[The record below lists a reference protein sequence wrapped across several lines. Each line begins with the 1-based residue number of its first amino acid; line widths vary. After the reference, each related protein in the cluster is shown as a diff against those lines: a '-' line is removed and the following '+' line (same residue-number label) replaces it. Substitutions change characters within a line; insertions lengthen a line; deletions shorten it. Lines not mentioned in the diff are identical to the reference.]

1 MAPPPGEGLPQ
12 HPAADRE
19 QRDHEDRRALDDPRL
34 ERDDHA
40 HADQRAGEVRVVADA
55 VGALSRLTHRGAV
68 GADPKAGDGAG
79 ILCGLFFAVAIIRY
93 GVRKFREEQLNH
105 PDSDIRIGRWWDVV
119 IGVLSLRDLLR
130 GGFVFGAAQA
140 IALPDCAVDAVIML
154 KSLHH
159 VPIADMDEALDEIAR
174 VLRPGGLAYLSEP
187 VYAGEFNEILRLF
200 NDERWVREAAFA
212 AVCRAVERAVLT
224 LQEEIHFLSVS
235 RFAGFADFQQ
245 RVLGATHSTFSIDDA
260 LFDRVRQRFQAH
272 VGSDGHAE
280 FLNPMRVDLLRKPG

>member
-1 MAPPPGEGLPQ
+1 MQISRADDLPITSDYELIRDRLPVEGARLLELGCGTATTTRQLAESLPVREIVAMEVDAIQ
-12 HPAADRE
+12 HE
-19 QRDHEDRRALDDPRL
+19 KNLLIDDLPK
-34 ERDDHA
+34 
-40 HADQRAGEVRVVADA
+40 VR
-55 VGALSRLTHRGAV
+55 
-68 GADPKAGDGAG
+68 
-79 ILCGLFFAVAIIRY
+79 
-93 GVRKFREEQLNH
+93 
-105 PDSDIRIGRWWDVV
+105 
-119 IGVLSLRDLLR
+119 
-130 GGFVFGAAQA
+130 FVFGAAQA